1 MLAMPSNNEEN
12 QTLLGFDFG
21 LKRIGVAVGQTI
33 TRTATPLQTLQAHN
47 GIPDWEKITALVKEW
62 QPSAIVVG
70 IPWNMDG
77 TPQAITESAQQFAQ
91 SLEKHTG
98 LPVHRIDERLSTKE
112 ARQRLFDVG
121 GYREIQKSQIDSY
134 AAKLILESWLKNS

>member
-1 MLAMPSNNEEN
+1 MHNKEEN

-33 TRTATPLQTLQAHN
+33 TQTATPLQTLQARN
-47 GIPDWEKITALVKEW
+47 GIPDWKQITALIKEW
-62 QPSAIVVG
+62 QPSALVVG
-70 IPWNMDG
+70 IPLNIDG
-77 TPQAITESAQQFAQ
+77 TSQSLTKSAQKFAQ
-91 SLEKHTG
+91 SLEKHTQ

-121 GYREIQKSQIDSY
+121 GYREIQKSQIDSF